1 MSLQIVLTENAKLTL
16 EVIFDFIDIK
26 FGQKAADAFL
36 FEVEKT
42 LQMVSEN
49 PEMFRASVNSKKIR
63 VGFISKQ
70 TSFYY
75 EVNQQNLVVC
85 YFWDNRQDSLGF

>member
-1 MSLQIVLTENAKLTL
+1 
-16 EVIFDFIDIK
+16 
-26 FGQKAADAFL
+26 
-36 FEVEKT
+36 
-42 LQMVSEN
+42 MVSEN
-49 PEMFRASVNSKKIR
+49 PEMFKASFNSKKIR
-63 VGFISKQ
+63 VGFVIKQ